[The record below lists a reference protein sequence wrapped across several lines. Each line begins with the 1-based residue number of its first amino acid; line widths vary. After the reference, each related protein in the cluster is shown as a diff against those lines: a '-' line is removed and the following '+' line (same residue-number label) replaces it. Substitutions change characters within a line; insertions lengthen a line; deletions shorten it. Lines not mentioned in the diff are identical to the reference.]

1 MGRRKAEHKAVP
13 APDRIATGAGRDAA
27 ILKLGR
33 LLVREL
39 NLERETDTL
48 ARWMAHHIAELMH
61 IAETEEEVSG
71 LNARRACQDAV
82 IALWTHRAGLP
93 GRASRSELLDGWT
106 KLLRSQNSPWSGL
119 ILRSSQTSEKIERS
133 DTEAYFELAQKLRT
147 IAEPLIRAALHI
159 AVQAADPAEVEIVKA
174 IAEAQLEDEEAK
186 LTRFLIDWSNKKL
199 PQTEEMQIKVKN
211 AVENFVLSANSVLDA
226 LERLKTNKAA
236 IDERGDEIAAAKF
249 NEV

>member
-1 MGRRKAEHKAVP
+1 MGRKKAEHKAEP
-13 APDRIATGAGRDAA
+13 APDRIVIGAGRDAA

-61 IAETEEEVSG
+61 VAETEEGESAR
-71 LNARRACQDAV
+71 NARLACQDAV

-106 KLLRSQNSPWSGL
+106 KLLRSQNSPWSNL
-119 ILRSSQTSEKIERS
+119 IMRSSQASEKIEKS
-133 DTEAYFELAQKLRT
+133 DTEAYFELALKLRT

-159 AVQAADPAEVEIVKA
+159 AVQAADPAEVEKVKT
-174 IAEAQLEDEEAK
+174 IAEAQLEDEETK
-186 LTRFLIDWSNKKL
+186 LTRFLIDWSAKKL
-199 PQTEEMQIKVKN
+199 PQTEEIKIKIKN
-211 AVENFVLSANSVLDA
+211 AVENFVLSADSVLDA
-226 LERLKTNKAA
+226 LERLETDKAV
-236 IDERGDEIAAAKF
+236 IDDGGDEIVAPLF